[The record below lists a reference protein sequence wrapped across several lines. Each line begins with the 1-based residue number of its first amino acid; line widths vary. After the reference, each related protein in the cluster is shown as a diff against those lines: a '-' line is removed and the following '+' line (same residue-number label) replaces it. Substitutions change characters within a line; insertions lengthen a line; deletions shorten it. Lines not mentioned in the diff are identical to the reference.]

1 MAEPNSSPSGL
12 SILKR
17 WSAALRGCNVPDIE
31 HADSVSRWLVISQ
44 SCVLSMTL
52 TSALIG
58 ILVALQGGPIH
69 WGYALLSA
77 AGLLIAHASNNML
90 NDWTDSRRGVDT
102 ENSPRVQYSVH
113 PLIGGLTTEK
123 RLFGAALLLLAFD
136 AATMVIL
143 TAGRGWPVLAFAL
156 SGLVLS
162 LSYTGFLKRFAL
174 GELASLVV
182 WGPLMIGGTA
192 YVASG
197 HWDLTYILQALPYG
211 LIVASVL
218 VGKHIDKI
226 EADRTAGL
234 RSLPV
239 LLGEQGSRV
248 LTKALFV
255 LFYGLTAALVVTRVI
270 GPGVLLSFLAL
281 FRLVRTWKRFS
292 APRPALPP
300 EGWPVWPLWYVG
312 WAMYFNRLAG
322 GLYIL
327 GLALNLVLSLLI

>member
-1 MAEPNSSPSGL
+1 M
-12 SILKR
+12 
-17 WSAALRGCNVPDIE
+17 
-31 HADSVSRWLVISQ
+31 
-44 SCVLSMTL
+44 
-52 TSALIG
+52 
-58 ILVALQGGPIH
+58 
-69 WGYALLSA
+69 
-77 AGLLIAHASNNML
+77 
-90 NDWTDSRRGVDT
+90 
-102 ENSPRVQYSVH
+102 H